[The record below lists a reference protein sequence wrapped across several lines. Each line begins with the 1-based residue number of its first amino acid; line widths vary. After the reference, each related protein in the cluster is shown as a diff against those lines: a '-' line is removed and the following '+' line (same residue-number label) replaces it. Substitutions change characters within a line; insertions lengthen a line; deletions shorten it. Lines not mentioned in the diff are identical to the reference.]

1 MCDRPIKNANLK
13 ELTKNKKVNME
24 YFKQKLTYTEEG
36 ELLDD
41 HGNAIMMEWER
52 PIMKEQAKTTT
63 SKGGRVLNI
72 GFGMGIIDSYIA
84 EADGVTEHWIIE
96 PHPDVQRE
104 MMKRGWLTKA
114 NCIFTT
120 WQEALPYL
128 PQFDGIYIDTW
139 CESLVPFYRAVK
151 NILKPDGVF
160 TFFNNPRSD
169 EKGLHMI
176 DEEYYALKQWA
187 DVKFESFEIPSIAK
201 PIEQRPDGLVY
212 WDTEQKTYWNPI
224 VTHTKNKYYE

>member
-1 MCDRPIKNANLK
+1 MD
-13 ELTKNKKVNME
+13 

-63 SKGGRVLNI
+63 LKGGRVLNI

-84 EADGVTEHWIIE
+84 ETDGVTEHWIIE

-139 CESLVPFYRAVK
+139 SESLVPFYRDVK

-169 EKGLHMI
+169 VKGLHMI
-176 DEEYYALKQWA
+176 DIEYYTLKQWA
-187 DVKFESFEIPSIAK
+187 DVKFESFEIPSIAGQE
-201 PIEQRPDGLVY
+201 EQRPDGLVY

-224 VTHTKNKYYE
+224 VTHKNKVK